1 MEPVVLENKER
12 HVAIC
17 EEATTQ
23 LRLTVELSSSGWS
36 VLVEDG
42 SIHCEIA
49 LSLVEAKQ
57 RAEEIAIFHFTSQ
70 GLKTPVIMWD
80 QVD

>member
-1 MEPVVLENKER
+1 MELFVPESKER

-23 LRLTVELSSSGWS
+23 LRLTVELSPSGWT
-36 VLVEDG
+36 VLVEDD

-49 LSLVEAKQ
+49 LSLVAAKTT
-57 RAEEIAIFHFTSQ
+57 RRGNRDF
-70 GLKTPVIMWD
+70 LLY
-80 QVD
+80 